1 MTEEVT
7 GKRKHVLF
15 SPATRWMHWLR
26 VALIVYL
33 VVTGFEIGQP
43 FILYNPLVPTW
54 QDFLMNWV
62 RGTHEMAGF
71 TLIAT
76 EIVRI
81 YEFFRTHEFKD
92 GKVVFSKAAWK
103 KQLAYYGLFGRRYKH
118 PGVRYGP
125 LQFAFYAGFYVAMI
139 LISITGFLLFG
150 ANYNGPGFGS
160 FIYHQLG
167 FLYPVFGGLVG
178 VRTWHIWLAWSI
190 IVFVV
195 GHVYM
200 VVWNTVENR
209 DGTIDTMMTGTHMR
223 VDNGQEPE

>member
-1 MTEEVT
+1 MTEEKT
-7 GKRKHVLF
+7 QKSRHVLF

-26 VALIVYL
+26 VGLIAYL

-54 QDFLMNWV
+54 KDFLMNWV

-81 YEFFRTHEFKD
+81 YDFFRTHEFKD
-92 GKVVFSKAAWK
+92 ARIMFSKEAWK
-103 KQLAYYGLFGRRYKH
+103 KQLRYYGLFGRQYRH

-125 LQFAFYAGFYVAMI
+125 LQFAFYAAFYVALI
-139 LISITGFLLFG
+139 LISLTGILLFG

-167 FLYPVFGGLVG
+167 FFYPLFGGLVG
-178 VRTWHIWLAWSI
+178 LRMVHIWLAWSI
-190 IVFVV
+190 IFFVV

-200 VVWNTVENR
+200 VIWNTVENR
-209 DGTIDTMMTGTHMR
+209 DGTIDTMLTGTHMQ
-223 VDNGQEPE
+223 VADSQETE